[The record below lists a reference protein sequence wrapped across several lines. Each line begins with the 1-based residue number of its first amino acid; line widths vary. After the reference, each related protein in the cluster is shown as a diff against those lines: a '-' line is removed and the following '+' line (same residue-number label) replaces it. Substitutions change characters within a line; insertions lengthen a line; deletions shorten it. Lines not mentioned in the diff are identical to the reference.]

1 MSLQQYF
8 CSNIFVD
15 NSEPDSEAD
24 DSSETS
30 ESSECSASD
39 DNQNGENQDSGN
51 EGMTVED
58 LLTNLKTKSP
68 KVIITI
74 PEIENNS
81 TAADREKFGNIPEG
95 TLLGHR

>member
-1 MSLQQYF
+1 MSTVVFLL
-8 CSNIFVD
+8 NLFVD

-39 DNQNGENQDSGN
+39 DNQNEENQESGN

-58 LLTNLKTKSP
+58 LLANLKTKSP

-74 PEIENNS
+74 LRIEKQQYS
-81 TAADREKFGNIPEG
+81 REYTRRIIFG
-95 TLLGHR
+95 TQRKY

>member
-1 MSLQQYF
+1 MFLYSGIFTQIL
-8 CSNIFVD
+8 FVD

-39 DNQNGENQDSGN
+39 DNQNEENQESGS

-58 LLTNLKTKSP
+58 LLANLKTKSP

-74 PEIENNS
+74 
-81 TAADREKFGNIPEG
+81 RG
-95 TLLGHR
+95 